1 MLAHDG
7 SCPPHAVEIKQLIGY
22 NAYPATFDFF
32 IDNEKPFDFT
42 YENHQNPNSPH
53 WLFYVHEL
61 RDDQPQPK
69 SQPTS
74 HGAYYDRMACTCHT
88 KTKNSPQTHKF
99 GIFHR
104 KHPTP
109 KKSMWMS
116 IPLIILHLIAAN
128 TIAAHMAITIA
139 EVAVHTEAAYA
150 EEVVAHPVAT
160 IADVS
165 IVHVKRP
172 LLASSGLLLFG
183 RRSRIIEK

>member
-1 MLAHDG
+1 
-7 SCPPHAVEIKQLIGY
+7 
-22 NAYPATFDFF
+22 
-32 IDNEKPFDFT
+32 
-42 YENHQNPNSPH
+42 
-53 WLFYVHEL
+53 
-61 RDDQPQPK
+61 
-69 SQPTS
+69 
-74 HGAYYDRMACTCHT
+74 
-88 KTKNSPQTHKF
+88 
-99 GIFHR
+99 
-104 KHPTP
+104 
-109 KKSMWMS
+109 MS